1 VTEYVLSRFAAE
13 DLERERLELLGRFLD
28 PLSTRLFD
36 AIGVTEGWRCLDV
49 GAGGGSSTRLLA
61 QRVGETGSVVATDLD
76 TRLLEPLAGG
86 CVEVWR
92 HDLVV
97 DPLPEAEFDL
107 AHVRFVL
114 MHIPSRFEALRR
126 IVSSVRPGGWLAVM
140 DPDFTDIR
148 VSPATPASERTWSA
162 FLDATVAA
170 GWDPSY
176 GARLYRN
183 LESLEL
189 EEIEAEYLVSEGLAR
204 DRARLTGLLLER
216 LRTKMHEQG
225 VTDADVD
232 EARRLLEDPATRF
245 RSPVTTLARA
255 RRPQGGRP
263 RLPPSASFWRRT

>member
-1 VTEYVLSRFAAE
+1 VTEYVLSRSEAE
-13 DLERERLELLGRFLD
+13 ELERERLELLERFHD

-36 AIGVTEGWRCLDV
+36 AIGVTEGWRCLDI
-49 GAGGGSSTRLLA
+49 GAGAGSSTRLLA
-61 QRVGETGSVVATDLD
+61 ERVGETGSVVATDLD

-86 CVEVWR
+86 SVEVWR

-97 DPLPEAEFDL
+97 DPLPQAEFDL
-107 AHVRFVL
+107 AHVRLVL
-114 MHIPSRFEALRR
+114 MHVPSRFEALRR
-126 IVSSVRPGGWLAVM
+126 IVSSVRPGGWVAVI
-140 DPDFTDIR
+140 DADFTDIR

-162 FLDATVAA
+162 FLDAIVAA

-189 EEIEAEYLVSEGLAR
+189 EDIEAEYLVSEGLAR
-204 DRARLTGLLLER
+204 DRARLVALTLER
-216 LRTKMHEQG
+216 LRTRMHEQG
-225 VTDADVD
+225 ATDEDVD
-232 EARRLLEDPATRF
+232 DARRLLEDPATRF

-263 RLPPSASFWRRT
+263 